1 MELFKCKL
9 LDKSENI
16 IEQYVVAKSYDELV
30 KNFYDHNTI
39 FISAK
44 KQKSNLKSPYK
55 DFTIPFLRNLSQ
67 LVTNKFNLV
76 VSLEITAKMFHDT
89 ESLLIID
96 YIINDIK
103 QGLSFSK
110 TLSKFDK
117 YFDDFTIKTIEI
129 SEKTARLP
137 EALISIIEYLESN
150 FKIQQKIKSA
160 IKYPLMLLVCVSFVF
175 LFWIFVIVPK
185 FAELFSEMGINVPF
199 YTKIIIKFSDF
210 LINNALY
217 IFLFLLI
224 FIIIVMKYV
233 KLSSILSKVPVIFK
247 IKQNLTILNFFN
259 VMNIMI
265 KEKVNLIDSLQ
276 SLENRY
282 PNVKSIIK
290 FIKGGNSFSTSII
303 KSKMFPDLDISIIET
318 AEKSGNLSSAFQT
331 IIVIARNYIDNK
343 LDEIIKLIPTLAVC
357 FIGILLIIIV
367 CSLVI
372 PMYSGL
378 DLYV

>member
-55 DFTIPFLRNLSQ
+55 EFTIPFLRNLSQ

-103 QGLSFSK
+103 HGISFSK

-137 EALISIIEYLESN
+137 EALISIIEYLQSN

-185 FAELFSEMGINVPF
+185 FAELFSEMGINIPF

-259 VMNIMI
+259 AMNIMI